1 MIVLDLSKSATRT
14 TILEQIEA
22 YCDDLQKKFVVE
34 VMDNAIIPDK
44 HHHDLAEIM
53 QTIDALTCNPEIKRS
68 LAGVYTILATAEAAA
83 HHTTVDQAHFHEVG
97 QAAGIQNALKICTTF
112 FALGSTAASDGL
124 IHATPVQTGSGTVMC
139 AHGEMS
145 IPTPA
150 TAHILEAYAIS
161 VQETTLPGELCT
173 PTSAAILAQF
183 VAAFD
188 A

>member
-1 MIVLDLSKSATRT
+1 MIVLDLSQSATRT

-22 YCDDLQKKFVVE
+22 RCDELQKKFVAE
-34 VMDNAIIPDK
+34 VMDNAIISDK
-44 HHHDLAEIM
+44 HHHDLAEIT

-68 LAGVYTILATAEAAA
+68 LTGVYTILAEAEAAA
-83 HHTTVDQAHFHEVG
+83 HHTTVDKAHFHEVG
-97 QAAGIQNALKICTTF
+97 EAAGIQNALKICTTF
-112 FALGSTAASDGL
+112 FALGVTAASDGL
-124 IHATPVQTGSGTVMC
+124 VHATPVQTGSGTIVC

-145 IPTPA
+145 VPTPA
-150 TAHILEAYAIS
+150 TAHILEAYDIP
-161 VQETTLPGELCT
+161 VQKNKLPGELCT